1 MNRTELTTAIA
12 EKAGISKKDA
22 DAALSAF
29 MDTVKAELKSGGKV
43 QLIGFGN
50 FETTKR
56 NARTGRNPQTG
67 ETTHIAACVVP
78 KFKPSKALKEIVNS

>member
-67 ETTHIAACVVP
+67 KTTQIAACVVP

>member
-1 MNRTELTTAIA
+1 MNRTELTTAMA
-12 EKAGISKKDA
+12 EKAGITKKDA
-22 DAALSAF
+22 DAALCAF
-29 MDTVKAELKSGGKV
+29 MDVVKAELKSGGKV

-56 NARTGRNPQTG
+56 APRTSRNPQTG
-67 ETTHIAACVVP
+67 DAIQIAACVVP